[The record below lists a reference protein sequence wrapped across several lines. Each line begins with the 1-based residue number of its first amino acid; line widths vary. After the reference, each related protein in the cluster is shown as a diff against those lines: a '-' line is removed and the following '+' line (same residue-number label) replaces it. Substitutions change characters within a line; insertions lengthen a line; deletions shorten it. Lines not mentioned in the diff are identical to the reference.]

1 MNSHLIY
8 FNCFHVI
15 FLLRNRRRMLSK
27 LWSVFVLFVGMETFL
42 TELIMPD
49 LLYITRV
56 PFDQCWRHRWSRFT
70 KVGKTQLNHLC
81 QHKALN
87 PANLSLLGVQKW
99 SMISVSPMKPPPLHK
114 IEAEERTQQKTEI
127 QQQPIQG
134 KSDTLVVF
142 LFWISLF
149 IAVEEV
155 CVNCWWNLSSK
166 RKWYDQPLLRGI
178 Q

>member
-81 QHKALN
+81 RHKALN

-99 SMISVSPMKPPPLHK
+99 SMISVSPMKPPPPPQNRSRRENTTKNGNTAAAH
-114 IEAEERTQQKTEI
+114 TGEI
-127 QQQPIQG
+127 WHPG
-134 KSDTLVVF
+134 GFLVLNKFVY
-142 LFWISLF
+142 SCGGS
-149 IAVEEV
+149 V
-155 CVNCWWNLSSK
+155 CE
-166 RKWYDQPLLRGI
+166 LLVKLEF
-178 Q
+178 